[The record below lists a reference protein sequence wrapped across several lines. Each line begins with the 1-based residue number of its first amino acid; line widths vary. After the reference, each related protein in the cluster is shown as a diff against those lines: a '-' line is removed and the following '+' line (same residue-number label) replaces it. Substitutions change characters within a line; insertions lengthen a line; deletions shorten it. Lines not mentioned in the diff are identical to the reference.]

1 MKYLKKCKDLK
12 IFYLYFIMDIKYNDI
27 IEIIPLNYLLTY
39 SPSSINQ
46 KIYISDQIKLLK
58 NFKIKAGDI
67 ILNFYR
73 HNYENLQD
81 IINDAIIIYDNYDEY
96 INKYNPP
103 YSNDFLAYIKSNL
116 KIYRIE
122 FFKNLLEILGKLSCE
137 IIKKL
142 IENKKT
148 FKEIEFELFNLTKP
162 SFNF

>member
-1 MKYLKKCKDLK
+1 
-12 IFYLYFIMDIKYNDI
+12 MDIKYNDI

-116 KIYRIE
+116 KIYRI
-122 FFKNLLEILGKLSCE
+122 
-137 IIKKL
+137 
-142 IENKKT
+142 
-148 FKEIEFELFNLTKP
+148 
-162 SFNF
+162 